1 VSRALVGTSGWSYP
15 TWRPAFYPAGA
26 RTDELLGLYAERLPA
41 VELNATG
48 YRLPAAEQF
57 RRWAEQVPIGFRFA
71 VKAPRLALRNP
82 GVVAERVRELGERLG
97 CVRVVVES
105 ARDDALLERL
115 LSGFAGTRLALD
127 LRDNSWDGVESLLG
141 DDTVRVGDLDAQAGW
156 RYVRFRDPPYDRQ
169 ALEAFAIRLRPL
181 VESGVDAFG
190 FFRHEDE
197 PTAPKAALELLALL
211 C

>member
-71 VKAPRLALRNP
+71 VKAPRLAFRNP